1 MLLVIPY
8 EWVDNS
14 LGVVSEN
21 LLNHKRYKTL
31 KLRAVRNGSSF
42 LSRDFFIF
50 FVKLRLTV
58 FDFVLCQI
66 SHTPRLKCSTAV
78 ILSVSG
84 Y

>member
-8 EWVDNS
+8 EWLDNS

-42 LSRDFFIF
+42 LSRDFFYF
-50 FVKLRLTV
+50 FCKTSIDS
-58 FDFVLCQI
+58 F
-66 SHTPRLKCSTAV
+66 
-78 ILSVSG
+78 
-84 Y
+84 